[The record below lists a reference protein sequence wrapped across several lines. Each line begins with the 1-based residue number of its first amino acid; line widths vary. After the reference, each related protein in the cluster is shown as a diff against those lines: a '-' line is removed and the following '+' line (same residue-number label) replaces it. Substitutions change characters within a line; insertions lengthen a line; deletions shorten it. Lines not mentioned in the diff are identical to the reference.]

1 MGERICSIPGCGKR
15 AVARGWCSR
24 HYGKWHAHGDP
35 LHVTQRD
42 KTPEQRFW
50 EKVVESGDC
59 WEWTG
64 GKDYDGYGI
73 HSVGASSPRAHRFS
87 YEMMVGP
94 IPDGLHLDH
103 LCRNTKCVNP
113 DHLENVP
120 HVENVR
126 RGLVANK
133 THCNH
138 GHPLEGTNVTY
149 RKRGGA
155 RIKTCA
161 TCLSATRRKSMA
173 KYLAKKKAA

>member
-1 MGERICSIPGCGKR
+1 MTDFIPDGSGKYLDIYDSDTFWSCVNPHGGTDHQHDRLATAVGE
-15 AVARGWCSR
+15 
-24 HYGKWHAHGDP
+24 
-35 LHVTQRD
+35 
-42 KTPEQRFW
+42 
-50 EKVVESGDC
+50 C
-59 WEWTG
+59 WEWLRG
-64 GKDYDGYGI
+64 EHSRYGRFQTAYGNE
-73 HSVGASSPRAHRFS
+73 SAHRVAWKEIGRPLADDES
-87 YEMMVGP
+87 
-94 IPDGLHLDH
+94 LDH

-138 GHPLEGTNVTY
+138 GHPLEGPNVTY
-149 RKRGGA
+149 RKRGEE

-161 TCLSATRRKSMA
+161 TCLRTARRKSMA

>member
-73 HSVGASSPRAHRFS
+73 HSVGRSEEHTSELQSRGHLVCRL
-87 YEMMVGP
+87 
-94 IPDGLHLDH
+94 LHE
-103 LCRNTKCVNP
+103 
-113 DHLENVP
+113 EN
-120 HVENVR
+120 NVR
-126 RGLVANK
+126 VVIHVARQ
-133 THCNH
+133 
-138 GHPLEGTNVTY
+138 Y
-149 RKRGGA
+149 
-155 RIKTCA
+155 
-161 TCLSATRRKSMA
+161 
-173 KYLAKKKAA
+173 